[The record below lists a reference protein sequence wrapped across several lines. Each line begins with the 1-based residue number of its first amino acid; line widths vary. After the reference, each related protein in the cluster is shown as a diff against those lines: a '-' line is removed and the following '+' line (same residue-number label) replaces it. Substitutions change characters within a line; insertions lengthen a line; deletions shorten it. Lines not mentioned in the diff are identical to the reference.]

1 MWTFCAGCDIIIKIQ
16 IYMLKSGTPN
26 TIGTSNKVNEVCYMT
41 VSYKKLW
48 KLLIDRDLKKK
59 DLEEIFSYRVR
70 TPNAILIRNDKQS
83 GNDRS
88 TEEKRT
94 ISIACSCQN
103 GYVRKSEPKL
113 IGT

>member
-1 MWTFCAGCDIIIKIQ
+1 MPPVCRNESPFLFVFDISK
-16 IYMLKSGTPN
+16 LKLHHTPFKL
-26 TIGTSNKVNEVCYMT
+26 IL
-41 VSYKKLW
+41 SY
-48 KLLIDRDLKKK
+48 D
-59 DLEEIFSYRVR
+59 EHIFSHRVR

-94 ISIACSCQN
+94 VGIACACQN
-103 GYVRKSEPKL
+103 GYVCKSEPKL

>member
-1 MWTFCAGCDIIIKIQ
+1 MPNRLRIKNVCFLPSLPLCRPFAGMKVRFCLCL
-16 IYMLKSGTPN
+16 IYQSSSC
-26 TIGTSNKVNEVCYMT
+26 TIPRSSSSL
-41 VSYKKLW
+41 SY
-48 KLLIDRDLKKK
+48 D
-59 DLEEIFSYRVR
+59 EHIFSYRVR

>member
-1 MWTFCAGCDIIIKIQ
+1 MLSSEPAAVPPVCRNESPFLFVFDISK
-16 IYMLKSGTPN
+16 LKL
-26 TIGTSNKVNEVCYMT
+26 IL
-41 VSYKKLW
+41 SY
-48 KLLIDRDLKKK
+48 D
-59 DLEEIFSYRVR
+59 EHIFSYRVR

-94 ISIACSCQN
+94 VGIACACQN

>member
-1 MWTFCAGCDIIIKIQ
+1 MLSSEPAAVPPVCRNESPFLFVFDISK
-16 IYMLKSGTPN
+16 LKLHHTPFKL
-26 TIGTSNKVNEVCYMT
+26 IL
-41 VSYKKLW
+41 SY
-48 KLLIDRDLKKK
+48 D
-59 DLEEIFSYRVR
+59 EHIFGYRVR

-94 ISIACSCQN
+94 VGIACACQN

>member
-1 MWTFCAGCDIIIKIQ
+1 
-16 IYMLKSGTPN
+16 MLKAVISHN
-26 TIGTSNKVNEVCYMT
+26 EQATIVE
-41 VSYKKLW
+41 LP
-48 KLLIDRDLKKK
+48 
-59 DLEEIFSYRVR
+59 IFGYRVR

-94 ISIACSCQN
+94 VGIACACQN

>member
-59 DLEEIFSYRVR
+59 DLEEMAGVSH
-70 TPNAILIRNDKQS
+70 
-83 GNDRS
+83 
-88 TEEKRT
+88 
-94 ISIACSCQN
+94 
-103 GYVRKSEPKL
+103 YVMNKL
-113 IGT
+113 THGDNVLCKVCKTLNCTVDDIMEMIDE